1 MASPLQTV
9 AKCIARWLYEQASSV
24 LQQLKNFILA
34 LIALIDQ
41 QILILRAILASADI
55 LANLEQAAW
64 NQVEDVIDSIRDA
77 LLQSVD
83 GPGGNECP
91 EFYQQIM
98 EPAISIFENSIT
110 SLTVFRERHKNML
123 SYMDEVDE
131 VIQYWEDTKVQL
143 VAILNVLDD
152 ALYIVLMR
160 EAGRVP

>member
-24 LQQLKNFILA
+24 LQQLKAFILA

-41 QILILRAILASADI
+41 QILTLKAILASMDV

-64 NQVEDVIDSIRDA
+64 NRVEDAFNTIRDA
-77 LLQSVD
+77 LFQAVD
-83 GPGGNECP
+83 GPAGNECP

-98 EPAISIFENSIT
+98 EPAISVFENSVT

-123 SYMDEVDE
+123 SYMDEVE
-131 VIQYWEDTKVQL
+131 EAIQYWEDIKTQL
-143 VAILNVLDD
+143 VAILNILDD
-152 ALYIVLMR
+152 ALYAALLR